1 MLRLLYRHFRR
12 RLTRRF
18 INESAARELLSL
30 APKWWFDFARNLIL
44 TSLFAYFAVK
54 SGKWYA
60 YVLAHISFVFL
71 FLFLFGPIFAA
82 AFFRSRHS
90 KRATVFSV
98 FMILNILSL
107 AMGAMLLLTY
117 VLAQLQAR

>member
-1 MLRLLYRHFRR
+1 MVVRFCPQLDTDFALCLFRR
-12 RLTRRF
+12 KVGQVVC
-18 INESAARELLSL
+18 
-30 APKWWFDFARNLIL
+30 P
-44 TSLFAYFAVK
+44 
-54 SGKWYA
+54 